1 VEAGFRKRSC
11 SNKKLGRDDDSK
23 KRHPALAHRRRGF
36 YPFAIKDLLIDLLI
50 APVPVQHRRCQK
62 WLP

>member
-1 VEAGFRKRSC
+1 MAALCQQQGLKV
-11 SNKKLGRDDDSK
+11 
-23 KRHPALAHRRRGF
+23 LAHRLRGF